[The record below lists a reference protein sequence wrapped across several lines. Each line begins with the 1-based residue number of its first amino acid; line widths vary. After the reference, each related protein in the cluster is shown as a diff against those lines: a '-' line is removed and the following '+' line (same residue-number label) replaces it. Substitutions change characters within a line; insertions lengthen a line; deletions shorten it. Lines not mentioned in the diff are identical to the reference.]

1 MATTRI
7 RGTSALQ
14 MAPMPQRTQW
24 ESEQERRERL
34 RQERILRQRR
44 QRMLEKKREM
54 ARARARK
61 AFRKKVLVVAYIA
74 SIFAILS
81 TVVVGYARIADLQM
95 QNNAI
100 QAEVT
105 ANQTQVADLKLQL
118 SQKTD
123 LQVIRQQA
131 QERLGMDYPKAYQV
145 LGITP
150 TQQSAS
156 ASAQQEQDPSA
167 ASGQSPS
174 LSEVLHLL
182 D

>member
-1 MATTRI
+1 MATTQI
-7 RGTSALQ
+7 RGTSALK
-14 MAPMPQRTQW
+14 MTAMPQRTQW

-44 QRMLEKKREM
+44 QRMLERKQQRAKE
-54 ARARARK
+54 RARR

-81 TVVVGYARIADLQM
+81 TVIVGYARVADLQM
-95 QNNAI
+95 ENNAI
-100 QAEVT
+100 QKEVT
-105 ANQTQVADLKLQL
+105 ANLTQVADLKLQL

-123 LQVIRQQA
+123 LQVIRKQA

-145 LGITP
+145 LGIAP
-150 TQQSAS
+150 VQGGAS
-156 ASAQQEQDPSA
+156 ASGQGAQDTPA
-167 ASGQSPS
+167 ASGQSIS
-174 LSEVLHLL
+174 LSDVLGLL

>member
-1 MATTRI
+1 MATAQT
-7 RGTSALQ
+7 RGTSALK
-14 MAPMPQRTQW
+14 MTAMPQRTEW
-24 ESEQERRERL
+24 ESAQERRERL

-44 QRMLEKKREM
+44 QRMLERKQQRAKE
-54 ARARARK
+54 RARR
-61 AFRKKVLVVAYIA
+61 AFRQKVMVVAYIA

-81 TVVVGYARIADLQM
+81 TVIVGYARVADLQM
-95 QNNAI
+95 ENNAI
-100 QAEVT
+100 QKEVT
-105 ANQTQVADLKLQL
+105 ANLTQVADLKLQL

-150 TQQSAS
+150 AAGSAS
-156 ASAQQEQDPSA
+156 AADQGTQDVPA
-167 ASGQSPS
+167 ASGQSGS
-174 LSEVLHLL
+174 VWDVLSLL